1 MSDRAI
7 DTLKAHAPTD
17 RCACATVITTPKYVI
32 GAMVLGHSLRMQNWP
47 HELVV
52 FVTADVGTDERQEL
66 LRVWDRVVEIEP
78 IANPNQ
84 RKELAFSSFATTYT
98 KLRVWEQTE
107 YAKLILL
114 DADTTVMGDLT
125 DLLDRPDFAAGPCGT
140 ACDQFNSGVM
150 VLTPSQAVFED
161 MLTQLSELGSYDGG
175 DQGFL
180 NSYFSDW
187 YTGPGERRLPFSY
200 NVPWLLAFYAKAW
213 KRIEDE
219 IKVIHYYGPQKP
231 WQLKGETAYTIL
243 TRVVRFMTSLEV
255 VEPSPRATWWNIHA
269 DMQKTLR
276 AQAKAGLKRA
286 G

>member
-1 MSDRAI
+1 MSNQVNHKLRTVADGDRY
-7 DTLKAHAPTD
+7 
-17 RCACATVITTPKYVI
+17 ACATVVTTSKYVI
-32 GAMVLGHSLRMQNWP
+32 GAMVLGHSLRQQQWP

-52 FVTADVGTDERQEL
+52 YVTADVGRSDRDEL
-66 LRVWDRVVEIEP
+66 LRVWDRVVEVEP
-78 IANPNQ
+78 ISNPNSKKQ
-84 RKELAFSSFATTYT
+84 LGFASFATTYT
-98 KLRVWEQTE
+98 KLRVWEQTD
-107 YAKLILL
+107 YAKIVLL

-150 VLTPSQAVFED
+150 VLTPSQDVFDD
-161 MLTQLSELGSYDGG
+161 MVRQLSELGSYDGG

-187 YTGPGERRLPFSY
+187 YSGPAERRLPFAC

-213 KRIEDE
+213 KRIESD
-219 IKVIHYYGPQKP
+219 IRVIHYYGPQKP
-231 WQLKGETAYTIL
+231 WQLKGETTYTIL

-269 DMQKTLR
+269 DLQKTLR
-276 AQAKAGLKRA
+276 AQAKSELKRA